1 MNEINRIYRTEVIW
15 KPERVTQDF
24 DPEDSCPINLDFVF
38 ECIQWRHGDRRRKIL
53 FMVSAAAFVMM
64 LAAVMIT
71 YDSFSVSSVG
81 SEFERKRSITWNGGL
96 HNEFSD
102 IEQSFSMG
110 NEDVSAIHPGE
121 TIPLPII
128 IHDNIADVDEPRRD
142 EDVTYFFHIPRTAG
156 ASVKDILGS
165 CAGLTTASDVGA
177 RDGHRFDAN
186 LTIVLD
192 DLGSKYVNVDTSTV
206 DGIARAKKLGLVE
219 SGLADVVVTQYLYAG
234 ATLFNPVR
242 RGRMF
247 TLLRH
252 PVERAVSMFHY
263 LSFATWEPTYDPDLA
278 YISIE
283 MYARS
288 LRIEHNWM
296 VRLLSN
302 ELENDLTLHHLELAK
317 EVLRKKCIIG
327 LLEDKSESWD
337 RFERF
342 FRWKFPTRRQ
352 RECQERILHW
362 GWSNKHSHPT
372 LEEGSLAWNLLLK
385 RNELDMKLYEYA
397 LQLYQEQTALFG
409 KGGSLV
415 P

>member
-1 MNEINRIYRTEVIW
+1 
-15 KPERVTQDF
+15 
-24 DPEDSCPINLDFVF
+24 
-38 ECIQWRHGDRRRKIL
+38 
-53 FMVSAAAFVMM
+53 
-64 LAAVMIT
+64 
-71 YDSFSVSSVG
+71 
-81 SEFERKRSITWNGGL
+81 
-96 HNEFSD
+96 
-102 IEQSFSMG
+102 
-110 NEDVSAIHPGE
+110 
-121 TIPLPII
+121 
-128 IHDNIADVDEPRRD
+128 
-142 EDVTYFFHIPRTAG
+142 
-156 ASVKDILGS
+156 
-165 CAGLTTASDVGA
+165 
-177 RDGHRFDAN
+177 
-186 LTIVLD
+186 
-192 DLGSKYVNVDTSTV
+192 
-206 DGIARAKKLGLVE
+206 
-219 SGLADVVVTQYLYAG
+219 
-234 ATLFNPVR
+234 
-242 RGRMF
+242 MF

-283 MYARS
+283 MYSRS

-342 FRWKFPTRRQ
+342 FRWKFPTQRQ

-385 RNELDMKLYEYA
+385 RNDLDMELYEYA
-397 LQLYQEQTALFG
+397 LLLYQEQTALFG
-409 KGGSLV
+409 EGGSLV